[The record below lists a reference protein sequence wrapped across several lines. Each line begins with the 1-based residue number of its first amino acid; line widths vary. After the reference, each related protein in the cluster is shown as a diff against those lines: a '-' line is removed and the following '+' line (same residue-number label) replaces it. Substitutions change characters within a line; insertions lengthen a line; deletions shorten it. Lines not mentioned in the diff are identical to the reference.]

1 MKLSSVYPYTY
12 GRVAAMR
19 SELLPSDRYS
29 QMLKMSLS
37 ELTQFLQGTTYKTE
51 VDTHA
56 LHSHGAALIDVAVQ
70 DHLGKVAAKLR
81 RISEEGLRQVIDAYL
96 QRRESHNAKTL
107 IRGMIARFPF
117 DRIRLHL
124 MEGSTAIEKYKE
136 RYEKGSVDSVISSL
150 QFIRNPARMIAE
162 FAQTKDLFRLEAR
175 IDEAYYQYMLG
186 FARNLPVQGDVMRQF
201 IMEEVRFKNLMTVL
215 RMRRAGVPS
224 EQIQTWLYF
233 PNPAEAHYFSRL
245 LAYPETRN
253 AQMAF
258 KDKVA
263 DRDVKKALEL
273 DSVSAVEIALM
284 KYLLRRMARRTH
296 QNPLSVDVILSY
308 LFAVEIEA
316 RNLKILAK
324 AKEAGL
330 PEARVQE
337 LLI

>member
-124 MEGSTAIEKYKE
+124 MEGSTAIESYKE
-136 RYEKGSVDSVISSL
+136 DYERGSVDAIVSSL
-150 QFIRNPARMIAE
+150 QFAGSSDKMIAE
-162 FAQTKDLFRLEAR
+162 FNQTKDLFRLEAQ
-175 IDEAYYQYMLG
+175 IDEAYYQYMLD
-186 FARNLPVQGDVMRQF
+186 FAQKLPVQGEVMKQF

-215 RMRRAGVPS
+215 RMKRAGVPS
-224 EQIQTWLYF
+224 EQIKAWLYF
-233 PNPAEAHYFSRL
+233 PNPAERNYFRQL
-245 LAYPETRN
+245 LAYPEARKV
-253 AQMAF
+253 QMAF

-263 DRDVKKALEL
+263 NREVRRALEL

-316 RNLKILAK
+316 RNLKIFAK

-330 PEARVQE
+330 PEEKVRE